1 MPGGTGIILRMQPID
16 LLIEARWAL
25 PMDDAAAIGHAALAV
40 DGGRIVAIGAAAA
53 LAARFAPRERI
64 QRPRHAL
71 LPGLVNAHTHAAM
84 SLLRGLPV
92 RGPLMQWLNE
102 TIWPYERRSVNAQF
116 VRSGTQLAMAEM
128 LAAGITCFADMY
140 YFPDEVARLAR
151 ARHLRAVV
159 GAPIV
164 EARTPWAA
172 DADEHLDKAARL
184 WDEYRDDP
192 LIRPY
197 FAPHSPYAVARP
209 TFARLR
215 RLIDQLDAPLA
226 MHLHETQTEVQDSLA
241 AHGGRPLT
249 WLGDEGLLRP
259 GFSAVHMNWLSAE
272 DIDLAART
280 GISVVHCPQSNQRLG
295 SGTCPVGALR
305 SAGVNVALGTDGAA
319 SAGALD
325 LLAEARAACLLA
337 SQSTHEPGALG
348 AGEALRLATMGG
360 AQALGLAGEIGS
372 LSPGKAAD
380 VICIDL
386 SAPACQ
392 PVGDPADAI
401 VYCAGRG
408 AVTDVWV
415 AGHAMLR
422 DSRLLAFDPEEL
434 ATIAREFPARPQVG
448 AAA

>member
-1 MPGGTGIILRMQPID
+1 MQPID
-16 LLIEARWAL
+16 LFIEARWAL
-25 PMDDAAAIGHAALAV
+25 SMDSVAPLEHAALAI
-40 DGGRIVAIGAAAA
+40 DGGRIVAIGAAAT
-53 LAARFAPRERI
+53 LAARFAPRERLV
-64 QRPRHAL
+64 RPHHAI

-84 SLLRGLPV
+84 SLLRNLPI

-102 TIWPYERRSVNAQF
+102 SVWPVERRCVNAQF
-116 VRSGTQLAMAEM
+116 VRSGTQLAMGEM

-140 YFPDEVARLAR
+140 FFPEEVARLAR
-151 ARHLRAVV
+151 AHHLRVVV

-164 EARTPWAA
+164 DGRTPWAA
-172 DADEHLDKAARL
+172 DVDEHLDKAARL

-192 LIRPY
+192 LIQPF
-197 FAPHSPYAVARP
+197 FAPHSPYAVKRD
-209 TFARLR
+209 TFTRLR

-241 AHGGRPLT
+241 AYGERPLS

-259 GFSAVHMNWLSAE
+259 GFSAVHMNWLTDD

-280 GISVVHCPQSNQRLG
+280 GISIVHCPQSNQRLG
-295 SGTCPVGALR
+295 SGVCPVSALR
-305 SAGVNVALGTDGAA
+305 AAGINVALGTDGAA
-319 SAGALD
+319 SVGALD
-325 LLAEARAACLLA
+325 LLAEARAACMLA
-337 SQSTHEPGALG
+337 SLSTHNPQALG
-348 AGEALRLATMGG
+348 AFEALQMATLGG
-360 AQALGLAGEIGS
+360 AQALGLSHEIGS
-372 LSPGKAAD
+372 LTAGKAAD

-401 VYCAGRG
+401 VFCAGSG

-415 AGHAMLR
+415 GGRAMVR
-422 DSRLLAFDPEEL
+422 DGALLAFDAAEL
-434 ATIAREFPARPQVG
+434 AAIARDFSTRLAIE

>member
-1 MPGGTGIILRMQPID
+1 MQSID

-25 PMDDAAAIGHAALAV
+25 SMDGDAPLEHAALAV
-40 DGGRIVAIGAAAA
+40 DRGRIVAIGAAAA
-53 LAARFAPRERI
+53 LAARYTPRERI
-64 QRPRHAL
+64 ARPHHAI

-84 SLLRGLPV
+84 SLLRSLPI

-102 TIWPYERRSVNAQF
+102 TIWPVEHRCVNAQF
-116 VRSGTQLAMAEM
+116 VRSGTQLAMGEM

-140 YFPDEVARLAR
+140 FFPEEVARLAR
-151 ARHLRAVV
+151 AHHLRVVV

-164 EARTPWAA
+164 DGRTPWAA
-172 DADEHLDKAARL
+172 DVDEHLDKAARL

-192 LIRPY
+192 LILPC
-197 FAPHSPYAVARP
+197 FAPHSPYAVKRE

-241 AHGGRPLT
+241 AYGERPLS

-259 GFSAVHMNWLSAE
+259 GFCAVHMNWLTDD

-280 GISVVHCPQSNQRLG
+280 GISIVHCPQSNQRLG
-295 SGTCPVGALR
+295 SGICPVPALR
-305 SAGVNVALGTDGAA
+305 AAGINVALGTDGAA
-319 SAGALD
+319 SVGALD
-325 LLAEARAACLLA
+325 LLAETRAACLLA
-337 SQSTHEPGALG
+337 SLSTHNPRALG
-348 AGEALRLATMGG
+348 AFDALRMATLGG
-360 AQALGLAGEIGS
+360 AQALGLAHDIGS

-392 PVGDPADAI
+392 PIGDPADAI
-401 VYCAGRG
+401 VYSAGRA

-415 AGHAMLR
+415 DGRAMVQ
-422 DSRLLAFDPEEL
+422 DGALLAFDPAEL
-434 ATIAREFPARPQVG
+434 AAIARDFPAHLAMG
-448 AAA
+448 NAA